1 MALCSTL
8 AGDERNEITFLDLET
23 TVPTKRGQP
32 IAILEVGAIL
42 VCAKTLVERYSYST
56 LVRPTD
62 LSLISTLSKR
72 RSGITRAGVL
82 SHPHSLKSHQISTTF
97 STRFDCPR
105 IRDAYA
111 EIGQTPPEPKA
122 IIDTLPLLTHKFGK
136 RAGDMKMSSLARYF
150 GLGDQTHRK
159 KYLLFSPLVLG
170 LNVGYDSPGA

>member
-1 MALCSTL
+1 MALRSTL

-32 IAILEVGAIL
+32 ISILDVGAIL

-82 SHPHSLKSHQISTTF
+82 SHPHSLKSHQISTTC
-97 STRFDCPR
+97 STV
-105 IRDAYA
+105 
-111 EIGQTPPEPKA
+111 
-122 IIDTLPLLTHKFGK
+122 
-136 RAGDMKMSSLARYF
+136 RASLSCLSLSIYILSQF
-150 GLGDQTHRK
+150 K
-159 KYLLFSPLVLG
+159 KI
-170 LNVGYDSPGA
+170 